1 VVPLKLP
8 VLNIPLLLRIIKM
21 ENKSKSEQ
29 IRLALAERGPSTAA
43 ELAEGVDIEIKNV
56 GALLAYD
63 LKHGRLVRGWRGK
76 IRIYGLP
83 GTINNPSPSPS
94 LVPLRR
100 AKRYVSRL
108 ARQRQSVELQ
118 MPDIEPGD
126 NFKTLSEKARQCEQ
140 ENNFT
145 DAAPLWLI
153 AADFATKEA
162 NQFWC
167 RSRSDFCVRGWKYPE
182 VNQ

>member
-1 VVPLKLP
+1 MKLP
-8 VLNIPLLLRIIKM
+8 ALNIPLLLRIIKM

-83 GTINNPSPSPS
+83 GTIDNPSPSPS

-100 AKRYVSRL
+100 AKPYVSHRT
-108 ARQRQSVELQ
+108 QQSKAVERMR

-126 NFKTLSEKARQCEQ
+126 NFTTLSEKARQCEQ
-140 ENNFT
+140 ANNFT